1 MLKTNSEKARKNLE
15 NYITVH
21 TDFSNYDGFPAVGF
35 PDLCRRVLDI
45 FHAEMQPVGNR
56 AGMSEPELF
65 NEWAMGLPAALD
77 TCYYYNRSA
86 VDDLG
91 GILEQSQAERSKYS
105 ERQSEKLLTS
115 LLYRELKKNSII

>member
-1 MLKTNSEKARKNLE
+1 MPKTNSAKARKNLE

-21 TDFSNYDGFPAVGF
+21 TDFSSYGDLPAAGF

-45 FHAEMQPVGNR
+45 FHAEKQPVGNR

-86 VDDLG
+86 VEDLG
-91 GILEQSQAERSKYS
+91 GILEQSQAERLIYS
-105 ERQSEKLLTS
+105 ERQAEKLLTS
-115 LLYRELKKNSII
+115 LIYRELAKGAKV